1 MLPLLFHI
9 HFVWLVSHNH
19 NLSVLL
25 VQGAKELLHQNLK
38 FEWPEI

>member
-25 VQGAKELLHQNLK
+25 VQGAKDLK
-38 FEWPEI
+38 LQWPEI